1 MTISLVNPDLSAR
14 LSAAE
19 SAELAARLRALAASG
34 LALEGGLRALAE
46 EVGSSRLAEVLS
58 NLAARLERGEPLA
71 HAIDAPDCRLPV
83 VLRGMILAGVQ
94 SGRLPEVLEQ
104 FAALD
109 RRRNELRHRLFLTFA
124 YPAILLN
131 SMAVLLILFRLY
143 VVDEFGELFTGFRMM
158 LPPLTAFY
166 LNYAGVVGWT
176 VLGLAIAVLVA
187 AIASLLPLGSLLGRF
202 TAWIPII
209 GPVAGN
215 ERYFQFT
222 RLMATLLDAQ
232 APLPDALNVAAT
244 AMRGTMLEGQC
255 RTAAAEVEAGMPLVE
270 AFARARYFDS
280 LTCLVD
286 WGQKKNALADAFRS
300 AAEMF
305 EARSR
310 THVALL
316 NMIVLP
322 AIFVALILFVALAVL
337 ALLMPMISMMQNL
350 SSGGW

>member
-1 MTISLVNPDLSAR
+1 MTISLVNPGLSSS

-19 SAELAARLRALAASG
+19 AAELAARLRALAESG

-46 EVGSSRLAEVLS
+46 EVGSPRLAELLD

-83 VLRGMILAGVQ
+83 VLRGLILAGVQ
-94 SGRLPEVLEQ
+94 SGRLPEVLDQ
-104 FAALD
+104 YAGLH
-109 RRRNELRHRLFLTFA
+109 RRRSDLQQRLFLTFV
-124 YPAILLN
+124 YPAILLT
-131 SMAVLLILFRLY
+131 SMAALLVLFKIY
-143 VVDEFGELFTGFRMM
+143 VVDGFRTVFSDFGMR
-158 LPPLTAFY
+158 LPGLTQIY
-166 LNYAGVVGWT
+166 LDYAGVVGWT

-187 AIASLLPLGSLLGRF
+187 SVASLLRMGSWLGRF
-202 TAWIPII
+202 AAWIPFI
-209 GPVAGN
+209 GPIACN

-232 APLPDALNVAAT
+232 APLPDALSVAAS
-244 AMRGTMLEGQC
+244 AMRGTMLQAQC
-255 RTAAAEVEAGMPLVE
+255 RRATAAVQSGIPLDE
-270 AFARARYFDS
+270 AFVRARFLNS

-305 EARSR
+305 DARIQS
-310 THVALL
+310 TAALL

-322 AIFVALILFVALAVL
+322 AAFAALVLFVGVSIIALF
-337 ALLMPMISMMQNL
+337 MPLISMITNL
-350 SSGGW
+350 SSGH